1 MDISVTSEVMAAMEA
16 AARAVYPK
24 EACGILLGEGARV
37 TQFLGTANVHPTP
50 ETHFEID
57 PQALIHAHKAARQG
71 GLGLIGYF
79 HSHPKG
85 RVEPSA
91 TDLAMAAADGAIWAI
106 YGETGDGHGIRFFRL
121 GEGSFAELSIAI
133 LPR

>member
-16 AARAVYPK
+16 AARAAYPN
-24 EACGILLGEGARV
+24 EACGILLGEGARI
-37 TQFLGTANVHPTP
+37 THFLETANVHPTP

-57 PQALIHAHKAARQG
+57 PQALIEAHKAEREG
-71 GLGLIGYF
+71 GPRIIGYF
-79 HSHPKG
+79 HSHPNG
-85 RVEPSA
+85 TAEPSA
-91 TDLAMAAADGAIWAI
+91 TDLAMASSDGAVWAI
-106 YGETGDGHGIRFFRL
+106 HGKTEDGHGIRFFRL